1 MGRRKQQYGGTKIS
15 ILDNTT
21 QPQRWIPTIDP
32 AIISQGIITNL
43 ESVKTIAAYST
54 CSMVLLGVLNPNSPI
69 RIRSQIEDDSGQRF
83 PLEERVNRLEN
94 VERGKIYTNVVMK
107 ISIVTSEVEKVK
119 WQEMVKVTTTKP
131 EITREVKTQHTVA
144 LRMLCGQTAS
154 DIIPDIFSE
163 CYLTHE
169 QFTSQITVQPTDD
182 ETREV
187 VEWIK
192 ETAKRPECMIHIA
205 FMNYVDGYFTFKEFY
220 EKNQRSPPP
229 LPLSLP
235 HSSHPPSSGSERQ
248 VDNLEV
254 QLPVLYQAVAVI
266 LTLLLKGKIMSYDF
280 HHRNLLTNGSTVMC
294 LDLGRVYD
302 FSEDRPKRDLIGFID
317 MCMFFNGTLGINHFF
332 DVTSKKVVSS
342 KFEGYFNGL
351 LKKTDDEVYGFL
363 GLTLQEKRKF
373 VYKTLIFLA
382 FIDGITNMNNY
393 PKMQPNT
400 IQFSHVLKRVFHNI
414 NGEAVFTNFRTFL
427 ETFTI
432 EYDRLN
438 RELAADMDIALD
450 EISRCLA
457 VMLGACPQ
465 QQRYQPSYFD
475 LTTITE
481 TVPEP
486 DTKSVSVSDP
496 TSVFSSTSTSTPVH
510 SHLPGDPFYDFGG
523 TKRRRCSS
531 KKKRKHKIRTQRRR
545 KSKRRH

>member
-1 MGRRKQQYGGTKIS
+1 MGRRKQQYGGMKIS

-32 AIISQGIITNL
+32 AKISQGIITNL
-43 ESVKTIAAYST
+43 ETVRTIASNSS
-54 CSMVLLGVLNPNSPI
+54 CSMVLLGVLNPDSSPI
-69 RIRSQIEDDSGQRF
+69 RIRSQIYKDDSEQQF

-94 VERGKIYTNVVMK
+94 VEQGRIDRNVVMK
-107 ISIVTSEVEKVK
+107 ISLVTSEDNKVK
-119 WQEMVKVTTTKP
+119 VNWKGMKKVTTTKP
-131 EITREVKTQHTVA
+131 EITREVITQHTVA

-163 CYLTHE
+163 CYLTDE
-169 QFTSQITVQPTDD
+169 QFTVQPTDD

-192 ETAKRPECMIHIA
+192 ETAKRYNCHIHIA
-205 FMNYVDGYFTFKEFY
+205 FMNYVDGYDTFKNFY
-220 EKNQRSPPP
+220 EKTQR
-229 LPLSLP
+229 
-235 HSSHPPSSGSERQ
+235 SSGSERQ
-248 VDNLEV
+248 VDNLEL

-280 HHRNLLTNGSTVMC
+280 HRRNLLTNGSKVMC

-302 FSEDRPKRDLIGFID
+302 FSKDGLDRDLMNFIMNFRFD
-317 MCMFFNGTLGINHFF
+317 KGTLGINHFF
-332 DVTSKKVVSS
+332 NLEVKDNLYL
-342 KFEGYFNGL
+342 KFEDYFNRI

-363 GLTLQEKRKF
+363 GLSLQEKRKF
-373 VYKTLIFLA
+373 VYDTLIFLA
-382 FIDGITNMNNY
+382 FIDGITNMMKYNVTHN
-393 PKMQPNT
+393 NT

-414 NGEAVFTNFRTFL
+414 NRQAVFTNFIIFL
-427 ETFTI
+427 QTFTI
-432 EYDRLN
+432 DYDRLN
-438 RELAADMDIALD
+438 PELRDNMNIALD
-450 EISRCLA
+450 QISTRLA
-457 VMLGACPQ
+457 GMLGECPQ
-465 QQRYQPSYFD
+465 EQRYPPSYFD
-475 LTTITE
+475 LASNTE

-486 DTKSVSVSDP
+486 VTTSVTLSSVSTPGLIPFGSHGGLFPEDP
-496 TSVFSSTSTSTPVH
+496 SS
-510 SHLPGDPFYDFGG
+510 GFGG